1 MHDLYELRREPGRRV
16 ETLDVAVVADAGDRE
31 RDTLVADGCDQRGEV
46 VGVDDVVGWQV
57 RDQRRARHGEPG
69 VAGCAE
75 PPVGFV
81 AEKANARI
89 VAGDEPDGV
98 RDRSRRAVV
107 DDDELPIRKPLRE

>member
-1 MHDLYELRREPGRRV
+1 
-16 ETLDVAVVADAGDRE
+16 
-31 RDTLVADGCDQRGEV
+31 
-46 VGVDDVVGWQV
+46 
-57 RDQRRARHGEPG
+57 
-69 VAGCAE
+69 
-75 PPVGFV
+75 V